1 VDCPFTQNSAHP
13 LQRPERLKLTAAE
26 WEALASSWAR
36 RGMPMGRVK
45 TARRCVEVGFRLQVL
60 KEVTPHGEFLD
71 RVNAL
76 GLDRG
81 TARRY
86 MAVARRFCVASDAF
100 FEAIGTA
107 SKLVELLP
115 LDEAEALARGK
126 PVHDLTLDRVAQM
139 TVKELRAAVRA
150 VVAKERSESRVLIDR
165 VIAHGRLA
173 AVQRAEPKASTST
186 HLPGR
191 GVRLNP
197 EEERMLRR
205 YRKCNP
211 EGRAALL
218 QVAGLLEHKP
228 KP

>member
-1 VDCPFTQNSAHP
+1 MQ
-13 LQRPERLKLTAAE
+13 QPERPKMSAAQ
-26 WEALASSWAR
+26 WEALASHWAR
-36 RGMPMGRVK
+36 HGMPMGRVK
-45 TARRCVEVGFRLQVL
+45 TSRRCVEVGIRLLVL
-60 KEVTPHGEFLD
+60 KEVTPRGYFLD

-81 TARRY
+81 SAQRY
-86 MAVARRFCVASDAF
+86 MAVARRFCAASDAF
-100 FEAIGTA
+100 FEAIGSA

-115 LDEAEALARGK
+115 LDDAEALAQGRPAHG
-126 PVHDLTLDRVAQM
+126 LTLDGVALM
-139 TVKELRAAVRA
+139 TVKELRAAVSA
-150 VVAKERSESRVLIDR
+150 VVAKEREAHSVLNDLGAATGNAAMRKLIATRV
-165 VIAHGRLA
+165 VPATPS
-173 AVQRAEPKASTST
+173 PKR
-186 HLPGR
+186 PDR
-191 GVRLNP
+191 GVRLNA

>member
-1 VDCPFTQNSAHP
+1 MMRHP
-13 LQRPERLKLTAAE
+13 KRPKLTAEE

-36 RGMPMGRVK
+36 HGMPMGRAK
-45 TARRCVEVGFRLQVL
+45 TARHCLEVGIRLQVL

-71 RVNAL
+71 RVNRL
-76 GLDRG
+76 GLDSR

-150 VVAKERSESRVLIDR
+150 VMASERS
-165 VIAHGRLA
+165 ALA
-173 AVQRAEPKASTST
+173 ADWESAIARIASTQPTASNASAR
-186 HLPGR
+186 LPER
-191 GVRLNP
+191 PTPKVRLTV

-205 YRKCNP
+205 YRKCNA

-228 KP
+228 AP